1 MSIKLSPTAIIRE
14 AKRIKTTPSILAT
27 RALKFKGKPDCERLV
42 RFIKSSGEE
51 LSKVSIPNSKSLVKG
66 MGGGGKDGGL
76 GDITSNDL
84 LMNAISAARY
94 PGATAVGGL
103 LGGGLGLGVGALG
116 LGALGLGGGKIMKGT
131 RNILSKGKDKSPPTV
146 SPLENL

>member
-14 AKRIKTTPSILAT
+14 AKRIKTTPSVLAT

-76 GDITSNDL
+76 GDIASNDFIKKKIRSLPL
-84 LMNAISAARY
+84 LHELEVYVNEDRSTIIQRID
-94 PGATAVGGL
+94 GGL
-103 LGGGLGLGVGALG
+103 LYHS
-116 LGALGLGGGKIMKGT
+116 KIGT
-131 RNILSKGKDKSPPTV
+131 KINTTFVAREHNR
-146 SPLENL
+146 